1 MKNLIILLIVFVL
14 WFILGAGAGFK
25 VLEGMSTDL
34 VMNAFTT
41 SATEFSEAYSGS
53 SAQWTV
59 AWYQVKLNALIEDQK
74 NKVTEQIKNGILDYV
89 KAKLGMWTGN

>member
-59 AWYQVKLNALIEDQK
+59 AWYQVKLNALIEE
-74 NKVTEQIKNGILDYV
+74 VTEQIKNGILDYV